1 MGADGDREVNHTTS
15 THPPDEVDDL
25 CECSCVWAPPSEGRC
40 VVRPVGAPH
49 TPLRGVP
56 TRCRVR
62 QWTLVHLDVMTNMQ
76 RCGMAKNSVL
86 SGDLLS
92 GCGWCIM
99 EHVGTTTQI
108 ERQKHVTYHQPDRSI
123 LLPHLPG

>member
-25 CECSCVWAPPSEGRC
+25 CEFSVCGLPLGGEVCGPPCRGS
-40 VVRPVGAPH
+40 PH
-49 TPLRGVP
+49 TPPGVP

-76 RCGMAKNSVL
+76 RCGMAKTRYCL
-86 SGDLLS
+86 GICFLD
-92 GCGWCIM
+92 
-99 EHVGTTTQI
+99 VG
-108 ERQKHVTYHQPDRSI
+108 
-123 LLPHLPG
+123 GA

>member
-25 CECSCVWAPPSEGRC
+25 CEFSVCGLPLGGEVCGPPCRGS
-40 VVRPVGAPH
+40 PH
-49 TPLRGVP
+49 TPPGVP

-62 QWTLVHLDVMTNMQ
+62 QWTLVHLDVMTNIQ

-86 SGDLLS
+86 SGDLFS